1 MPADMKSIIA
11 EAALSLITE
20 KKMKKLTV
28 KDIVERC
35 NITRQTF
42 YYHFEDIPALF
53 GWMIKKFTDRMLKEV
68 MEKES
73 AEDGLGCFFAAAI
86 NAMPY
91 IKRCMDSSYRDE
103 LELLF
108 RRYFHQVFENTAD
121 KLNYY
126 SRYSSFE
133 TKIILR
139 YHSAAVLGLLQEWTP
154 QDTEQLDKIVH
165 TVYLLITEGIPIKPV
180 N

>member
-1 MPADMKSIIA
+1 
-11 EAALSLITE
+11 
-20 KKMKKLTV
+20 
-28 KDIVERC
+28 
-35 NITRQTF
+35 
-42 YYHFEDIPALF
+42 
-53 GWMIKKFTDRMLKEV
+53 
-68 MEKES
+68 
-73 AEDGLGCFFAAAI
+73 
-86 NAMPY
+86 
-91 IKRCMDSSYRDE
+91 MDSSYRDE

-133 TKIILR
+133 TKIILG

-165 TVYLLITEGIPIKPV
+165 TVYLLITEGIPINPV